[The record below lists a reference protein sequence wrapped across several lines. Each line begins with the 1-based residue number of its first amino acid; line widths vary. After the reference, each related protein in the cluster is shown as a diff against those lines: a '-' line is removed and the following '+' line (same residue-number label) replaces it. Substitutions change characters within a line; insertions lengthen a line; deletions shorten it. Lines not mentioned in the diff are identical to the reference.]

1 MPISPR
7 RELLHASDV
16 LVLSGALVFAAAT
29 QGTCL
34 DRSFTS
40 GLFKVCIKE
49 KMVDRNFKTKKPMG
63 QVSGKK
69 SNPND

>member
-34 DRSFTS
+34 DHLALEAR
-40 GLFKVCIKE
+40 GLTLPGPI
-49 KMVDRNFKTKKPMG
+49 RL
-63 QVSGKK
+63 
-69 SNPND
+69 